1 MYTLRSPIVYTVHSA
16 VDVLQVSPSGILLY
30 WIYIIYTVIRYHH
43 ILHYLTHFLSSVHD
57 PSVAGPLSNPSWLP
71 AATSHTNAR
80 VIIDRFGQHNDDVV
94 HQENPL
100 IAQSIW
106 ENCRPSQQAGV
117 CNNNTFSS
125 DTGNTFLDMGQA
137 WGDTY
142 QLVSNCGTST
152 FTGDTDTSK
161 HPSSAKL
168 SDLQKL
174 CIIRLL
180 RGGDGLSCEKG
191 SSELHKDYTFAASHS
206 LLSEL
211 CMILQTRYFLLLDVD
226 FTSADNVSSND
237 IVEEISY
244 EEFKYRT
251 TPWSHSVYPFNPS
264 VCITA
269 HEVAFSPKGDKANVS
284 IWFDAE
290 PIKLEPSQ
298 IKRSRRLKQKKKTKI
313 TNHTAPNANGALI
326 CRTTS
331 LDFPT
336 GPIVIEPFVPMI
348 PAENNDQSHN
358 LLLAIIEHRIDSLI
372 IENCSHVTDEQM
384 AMFYTS
390 TKELNDTFASVFK
403 FHRTWVWP
411 KREGLD
417 EITKYTLAPPG
428 NIMPYIIPSTTPA
441 KNCMNIWQTFV
452 EIIGLLKADNE
463 SAHVNANR
471 LSALPTFDDSVK
483 VGTGRRTNLPR
494 ITPDSFWT
502 NPKNDNTWG
511 EVVLGLPEDSKW
523 NDAIRLHEKKKKLD
537 IDAHNNP
544 LSTIH
549 FVQP

>member
-1 MYTLRSPIVYTVHSA
+1 M
-16 VDVLQVSPSGILLY
+16 
-30 WIYIIYTVIRYHH
+30 
-43 ILHYLTHFLSSVHD
+43 
-57 PSVAGPLSNPSWLP
+57 AGPLSNPSWLP
-71 AATSHTNAR
+71 AATSQTNAR
-80 VIIDRFGQHNDDVV
+80 VIIDRFGLHNDDVV

-125 DTGNTFLDMGQA
+125 DTTGNTFLDLEQV

-142 QLVSNCGTST
+142 QLVSNCGTSA
-152 FTGDTDTSK
+152 FTSPSK
-161 HPSSAKL
+161 QPSSAKL

-174 CIIRLL
+174 CVVRLL
-180 RGGDGLSCEKG
+180 RCGDGLSCEEG
-191 SSELHKDYTFAASHS
+191 SSELHKDYTFAPTHS
-206 LLSEL
+206 LHSEL

-226 FTSADNVSSND
+226 FTSTANVTSND

-244 EEFKYRT
+244 EEYKHRT
-251 TPWSHSVYPFNPS
+251 TPWSHSVYPFNPN
-264 VCITA
+264 VCVSA
-269 HEVAFSPKGDKANVS
+269 HEVAFSPKGDKSANVS

-298 IKRSRRLKQKKKTKI
+298 IKRSRRLKQKKKTQI

-326 CRTTS
+326 SRTTP
-331 LDFPT
+331 LDFPN
-336 GPIVIEPFVPMI
+336 GSPEIEPFVPMV

-358 LLLAIIEHRIDSLI
+358 LVTAIIEHRIDSLI
-372 IENCSHVTDEQM
+372 IENCSYVNDEQM
-384 AMFYTS
+384 AMFYMD
-390 TKELNDTFASVFK
+390 TKKLNDTFASMFQ

-411 KREGLD
+411 KREGMY
-417 EITKYTLAPPG
+417 EITKSTLAPPG

-441 KNCMNIWQTFV
+441 KNCMHIWQTFV
-452 EIIGLLKADNE
+452 KVIGLLDDDNE
-463 SAHVNANR
+463 SAYGHANR
-471 LSALPTFDDSVK
+471 LSAFDDSVK
-483 VGTGRRTNLPR
+483 VGTERRTNLPR
-494 ITPDSFWT
+494 IIQYSSWT
-502 NPKNDNTWG
+502 NPKNDDTWR
-511 EVVLGLPEDSKW
+511 EIVLGLPEDGKW

-537 IDAHNNP
+537 IDSPDKP